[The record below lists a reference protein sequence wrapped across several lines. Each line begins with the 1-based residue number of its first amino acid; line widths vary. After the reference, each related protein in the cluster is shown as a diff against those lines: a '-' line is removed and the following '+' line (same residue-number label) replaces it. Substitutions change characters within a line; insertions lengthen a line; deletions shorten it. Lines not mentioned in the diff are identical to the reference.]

1 MEPISPEERRLLAL
15 NVLKKIEGFE
25 KLPKKTKEYMV
36 SSFSLGML
44 EMYTILME
52 QDILDIK
59 LKINNLKE
67 KGI

>member
-1 MEPISPEERRLLAL
+1 MELISSEERRLLAL

-25 KLPKKTKEYMV
+25 KLPKKTKKWMV

-52 QDILDIK
+52 QDILDTR